1 MSSAAPRG
9 APHRAPSN
17 PQGRV
22 SWGGCGERKG
32 HLEDGKAETKAR
44 RQGGGAEGE
53 GRGPGAGGPSPPRP
67 SGDCQLREAPGRT
80 SAPVPLSPQ
89 VVALLTEEV
98 GGPGPCGPGAGTAVA
113 VGRARARKG
122 DTPRGPEG
130 LGSLWQVRPQ
140 PPQPSQGRAKVSRA
154 GAGAGPGPPQCGP
167 ARGRA
172 PRAPQKCPFV
182 G

>member
-9 APHRAPSN
+9 APHRDPSN

-22 SWGGCGERKG
+22 NWGGCGERKG

-44 RQGGGAEGE
+44 RQGGVGGGAE
-53 GRGPGAGGPSPPRP
+53 AAAGPSPPRP
-67 SGDCQLREAPGRT
+67 SGDCQLREAPGRM
-80 SAPVPLSPQ
+80 SASVPLSPQ
-89 VVALLTEEV
+89 VVALLAEEV

-167 ARGRA
+167 ARGPA